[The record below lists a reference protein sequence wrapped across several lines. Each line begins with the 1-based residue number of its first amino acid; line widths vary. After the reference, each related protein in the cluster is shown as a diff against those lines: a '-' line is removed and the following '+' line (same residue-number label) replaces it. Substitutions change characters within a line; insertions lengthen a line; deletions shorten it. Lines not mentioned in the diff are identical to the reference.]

1 MASVNASMGKAAPS
15 KGNTAKRNPAKRD
28 PEAAR
33 QRILAAALAEF
44 SEKGLGGAR
53 VDVISERAGA
63 NKRMLYDKFGDKDDL
78 FLAVLELAYG
88 DLREVEKALNL
99 DDLSPVEGMRK
110 LVAFTFDYFNRTPYF
125 INLLNSENLH
135 GARHLRRSKAIL
147 DMHGPVIGL
156 ITDLLRR
163 GVAEG
168 VFRDDANPI
177 EVFITNAS
185 VGYFYFSN
193 VHTLSTIFD
202 CDLMSE
208 PEIARRRTHVI
219 DVVLGYLRPA

>member
-15 KGNTAKRNPAKRD
+15 KGNSAKRNTAKPDPAKRNPAKRN

-63 NKRMLYDKFGDKDDL
+63 NKRMLYHYFGNKDDL

-88 DLREVEKALNL
+88 DLREAEKALNL

-110 LVAFTFDYFNRTPYF
+110 LVAFTFNYFNQTHYF

-135 GARHLRRSKAIL
+135 GARHLCRQGLLQGTWCLNPDEAMSPGQAEEL
-147 DMHGPVIGL
+147 DRVFADYPHLCDDGF
-156 ITDLLRR
+156 
-163 GVAEG
+163 VA
-168 VFRDDANPI
+168 ANL
-177 EVFITNAS
+177 ERWLA
-185 VGYFYFSN
+185 
-193 VHTLSTIFD
+193 
-202 CDLMSE
+202 
-208 PEIARRRTHVI
+208 
-219 DVVLGYLRPA
+219 

>member
-15 KGNTAKRNPAKRD
+15 KGNSAKRNTAKPDPAKRNPAKRNPAKRN

-63 NKRMLYDKFGDKDDL
+63 NKRMLYHYFGNKDDL

-88 DLREVEKALNL
+88 DLREAEKALNL

-110 LVAFTFDYFNRTPYF
+110 LVAFTFDYFNQTHYF

-135 GARHLRRSKAIL
+135 GARHLRRQGLLQGTWCLNPDEAMSPGQAEEL
-147 DMHGPVIGL
+147 DRVFADYPHLCDDGF
-156 ITDLLRR
+156 
-163 GVAEG
+163 VA
-168 VFRDDANPI
+168 ANL
-177 EVFITNAS
+177 ERWLA
-185 VGYFYFSN
+185 
-193 VHTLSTIFD
+193 
-202 CDLMSE
+202 
-208 PEIARRRTHVI
+208 
-219 DVVLGYLRPA
+219 

>member
-15 KGNTAKRNPAKRD
+15 KGNSAKRNTAKPDPAKRNPAKRN

-63 NKRMLYDKFGDKDDL
+63 NKRMLYHYFGNKDDL

-88 DLREVEKALNL
+88 DLREAEKALNL

-110 LVAFTFDYFNRTPYF
+110 LVAFTFDYFNQTPYF

-135 GARHLRRSKAIL
+135 GARHLRRQGLLQGTWCLNPDEAMSPGQAEEL
-147 DMHGPVIGL
+147 DRVFADYPHLCDDGF
-156 ITDLLRR
+156 
-163 GVAEG
+163 VA
-168 VFRDDANPI
+168 ANL
-177 EVFITNAS
+177 ERWLA
-185 VGYFYFSN
+185 
-193 VHTLSTIFD
+193 
-202 CDLMSE
+202 
-208 PEIARRRTHVI
+208 
-219 DVVLGYLRPA
+219 

>member
-15 KGNTAKRNPAKRD
+15 KGNSAKRNTAKPDPAKRNPAKRD

-63 NKRMLYDKFGDKDDL
+63 NKRMLYHYFGNKDDL

-88 DLREVEKALNL
+88 DLREAEKALNL

-110 LVAFTFDYFNRTPYF
+110 LVAFTCDYFNQTHYF

-135 GARHLRRSKAIL
+135 GARHLRRQGLLQGTWCLNPDEAMSPGQAEEL
-147 DMHGPVIGL
+147 DRVFADYPHL
-156 ITDLLRR
+156 CDDDF
-163 GVAEG
+163 VA
-168 VFRDDANPI
+168 ANL
-177 EVFITNAS
+177 ERWLA
-185 VGYFYFSN
+185 
-193 VHTLSTIFD
+193 
-202 CDLMSE
+202 
-208 PEIARRRTHVI
+208 
-219 DVVLGYLRPA
+219 

>member
-15 KGNTAKRNPAKRD
+15 KGNSAKRNTAKPDPAKRNTAKRN

-63 NKRMLYDKFGDKDDL
+63 NKRMLYHYFGNKDDL

-88 DLREVEKALNL
+88 DLREAEKALNL

-110 LVAFTFDYFNRTPYF
+110 LVAFTFDYFNQTHYF

-135 GARHLRRSKAIL
+135 GARHLRRQGLLQGTWCLNPDEAMSPGQAEEL
-147 DMHGPVIGL
+147 DRVFADYPHLCDDGF
-156 ITDLLRR
+156 
-163 GVAEG
+163 VA
-168 VFRDDANPI
+168 ANL
-177 EVFITNAS
+177 ERWLA
-185 VGYFYFSN
+185 
-193 VHTLSTIFD
+193 
-202 CDLMSE
+202 
-208 PEIARRRTHVI
+208 
-219 DVVLGYLRPA
+219 